1 MGICPCPKRNLV
13 PCGFRTACPS
23 FTCVVAGRTLDVSD
37 PVVLIT
43 GALTGIGRATAFA
56 YARQGANL
64 VVSGRHEDV
73 GEQFARELSDLGAP
87 AEFVRAD
94 VRFDAEVKDLVDHAV
109 ARFGRID
116 VAFNNAGTEGTPS
129 PVTEVTDEGYQ
140 ATFDTN
146 VKGTLLCLKH
156 EFRVMREQGGGSIV
170 NVSSNYGLMGYP
182 GATLYVGSK
191 HAVAGITKAAAL
203 EGAAHGIRVNAVAP
217 GYTRTAMYERFTG
230 DDTARD
236 AVDSVLPMHRA
247 GTPEEIAE
255 AVQFLG
261 SDKASYVTGHILLVN
276 GGLMAGGPLFPNS

>member
-1 MGICPCPKRNLV
+1 MP
-13 PCGFRTACPS
+13 A
-23 FTCVVAGRTLDVSD
+23 

-43 GALTGIGRATAFA
+43 GALTGIGRATALA

-64 VVSGRHEDV
+64 VVSGRHQDV
-73 GEQFARELSDLGAP
+73 GEQLARELGDLGAQ

-94 VRFDAEVKDLVDHAV
+94 VRSDADVENLADRAVD
-109 ARFGRID
+109 RFGRLD
-116 VAFNNAGTEGTPS
+116 VALNNAGTEGTPG
-129 PVTEVTDEGYQ
+129 PVTEVTDESYQ

-170 NVSSNYGLMGYP
+170 NVSSTFGLMGYP

-191 HAVAGITKAAAL
+191 HAVTGITKAAAL

-236 AVDSVLPMHRA
+236 AVDSVLPLHRA
-247 GTPEEIAE
+247 GTPDEIAE
-255 AVQFLG
+255 AVQYLG
-261 SDKASYVTGHILLVN
+261 SEKASYITGHVLTVD
-276 GGLMAGGPLFPNS
+276 GGLMAGGPLLPGS